1 MENLIV
7 FIIVATAVGYMVRLF
22 YRQFKGKG
30 GCSPGCS
37 CDAVVKNN
45 CSSSGK
51 TLDHILPRN

>member
-7 FIIVATAVGYMVRLF
+7 FLIVAIAAGYIIRLF
-22 YRQFKGKG
+22 YRQFKGRG

-37 CDAVVKNN
+37 CDSAVKKD
-45 CSSSGK
+45 CTSPEK